1 MTIAPRLHRI
11 VAAQPYPLLF
21 AAISGAHLYGFPS
34 PDSDFDLRG
43 AHVLPLETVV
53 GLELSD
59 ETVDQEMIVP
69 PDTSSGVRPPSPQSG
84 EGAGALEMDIV
95 SHDVRKFFGMLLK
108 KNGYVLEQ
116 LFSPLIVHT
125 TPEHAELKE
134 ICRARINSGSS
145 GRESAHSSFGEY
157 QSRLTSAATGVIT
170 KHHAHHYFG
179 FAETQWKLFLKE
191 SPRRVKPL
199 LYVYRVLLTGIHLMR
214 TGEVQANL
222 VTLNE
227 EFRLPYIPDLVARKL
242 AGPEQ
247 STLNDADIAFHEK
260 EYQRLRGELQAAHE
274 ASQLPELPNDETRAS
289 LNDLLIRV
297 RTRGLSTAT

>member
-1 MTIAPRLHRI
+1 MTIDPRLYRI

-21 AAISGAHLYGFPS
+21 ATISGAHLYGFPS

-43 AHVLPLETVV
+43 AHVLPLERVV
-53 GLELSD
+53 GLDLKD
-59 ETVDQEMIVP
+59 ETVECSRVI
-69 PDTSSGVRPPSPQSG
+69 
-84 EGAGALEMDIV
+84 EGLEMDIV
-95 SHDVRKFFGMLLK
+95 SHDVRKFLGLLLK

-125 TPEHAELKE
+125 TPEHEELKE
-134 ICRARINSGSS
+134 ICRARLNAGSS
-145 GRESAHSSFGEY
+145 RGNEALTETGIGRSF
-157 QSRLTSAATGVIT
+157 LTSAATGVIT
-170 KHHAHHYFG
+170 KHHSHHYFG

-214 TGEVQANL
+214 TGAVEANL

-227 EFRLPYIPDLVARKL
+227 EFRLPFIPDLIARKL

-247 STLNDADIAFHEK
+247 STLPDADLAVHEA
-260 EYQRLRGELQAAHE
+260 EYQRLRGALQAAHD
-274 ASQLPELPNDETRAS
+274 ASPLPEAPSAETRAA
-289 LNDLLIRV
+289 LNDLLVRV
-297 RTRGLSTAT
+297 RLANSLV